1 MKLII
6 CAGERLQPGFL
17 THDIQDLPNID
28 IKCDFWDL
36 PNHVERDS
44 MDEIHFTHAL
54 EHFPADRT
62 YEVLKLIWILLKDG
76 ENSIWRYQTTNG
88 TPR

>member
-28 IKCDFWDL
+28 IGGD
-36 PNHVERDS
+36 
-44 MDEIHFTHAL
+44 
-54 EHFPADRT
+54 
-62 YEVLKLIWILLKDG
+62 
-76 ENSIWRYQTTNG
+76 Q
-88 TPR
+88 